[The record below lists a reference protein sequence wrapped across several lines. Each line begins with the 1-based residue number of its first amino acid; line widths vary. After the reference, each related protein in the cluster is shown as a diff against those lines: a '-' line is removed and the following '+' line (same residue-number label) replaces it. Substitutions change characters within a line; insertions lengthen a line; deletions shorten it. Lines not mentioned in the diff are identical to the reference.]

1 MYIIGNLCLIYGI
14 HKLDRLQNLS
24 HIQSFHAVAHEGSIT
39 AASAAGAGTRATLSR
54 HIASLESEMGVTL
67 FKRVGEGLSL
77 TLTGEELFQLASN
90 INLAA
95 RGWATAALSQQDL
108 VKGPVRIISSSGI
121 ASRILPKIISK
132 LAAIEPAIELEL
144 VVDGGSKNM
153 SMHKADISIHTFPP
167 TQMNLLT
174 RKLGEMEFGAYASV
188 DYLERRGTPLTMR
201 DLESHDLVGED
212 QMTTF
217 QDQLQAYGIDLS
229 NKTVRFRCDNPAISW
244 NLIISGCGI
253 GVAQLRYGDTEP
265 RVKRIFSE
273 LPALNLPVWMSSH
286 SELKTSPRVRFTF
299 DLIAEEFRKYL

>member
-1 MYIIGNLCLIYGI
+1 MYIIGNWCLKYGI
-14 HKLDRLQNLS
+14 HKLDRLPNLT
-24 HIQSFHAVAHEGSIT
+24 HIQSFHAVAHEGSI
-39 AASAAGAGTRATLSR
+39 AAATAAGAGTRATLSR

-67 FKRVGEGLSL
+67 FKRVGDGL
-77 TLTGEELFQLASN
+77 TLTLSGEELFQLARE

-95 RGWATAALSQQDL
+95 RGWLTAASSQQEL
-108 VKGPVRIISSSGI
+108 VKGPVRLIASSGI
-121 ASRILPKIISK
+121 ASRILPTIISK
-132 LAAIEPAIELEL
+132 LATLEPAIEVEL

-167 TQMNLLT
+167 IQMNLLT

-188 DYLERRGTPLTMR
+188 DYLERRGTPLTIS

-229 NKTVRFRCDNPAISW
+229 KKMIRFRCDNPVISW
-244 NLIISGCGI
+244 NLITSGCGI
-253 GVAQLRYGDTEP
+253 GVGQLRYGDTDP
-265 RVKRIFSE
+265 LVKRIFPE
-273 LPALNLPVWMSSH
+273 LPALNLPIWMSSH

-299 DLIAEEFRKYL
+299 DLVAEEFRKYL

>member
-1 MYIIGNLCLIYGI
+1 M
-14 HKLDRLQNLS
+14 DRLPNLT
-24 HIQSFHAVAHEGSIT
+24 HIQSFHAVAHEGSI
-39 AASAAGAGTRATLSR
+39 AAATAAGAGTRATLSR

-67 FKRVGEGLSL
+67 FKRVGEGLTL
-77 TLTGEELFQLASN
+77 TLSGEELFQLASE
-90 INLAA
+90 INTAA
-95 RGWATAALSQQDL
+95 RGWLAAVSSYQDL
-108 VKGPVRIISSSGI
+108 VKGPVRLIVSSGI

-132 LAAIEPAIELEL
+132 LAILEPAIEVEL

-167 TQMNLLT
+167 TQINLLT

-188 DYLERRGTPLTMR
+188 DYLERRGTPLTIS

-229 NKTVRFRCDNPAISW
+229 KMMIRFRCDNPAISW
-244 NLIISGCGI
+244 NLITSGCGI
-253 GVAQLRYGDTEP
+253 GVGQLRYGDTDP
-265 RVKRIFSE
+265 LVKRIFPE
-273 LPALNLPVWMSSH
+273 LPAFNLPIWMSSH

>member
-1 MYIIGNLCLIYGI
+1 M
-14 HKLDRLQNLS
+14 DRLPNLT

-67 FKRVGEGLSL
+67 FKRVGDGL
-77 TLTGEELFQLASN
+77 TLTLSGEELFQLARE
-90 INLAA
+90 INTAA
-95 RGWATAALSQQDL
+95 RGWLTAASSYQDL
-108 VKGPVRIISSSGI
+108 VKGPVRLIVSSGI

-132 LAAIEPAIELEL
+132 LATLEPAIEIEL
-144 VVDGGSKNM
+144 VADGGSKNM

-167 TQMNLLT
+167 TQINLLT

-188 DYLERRGTPLTMR
+188 DYLERRGTPLTIS

-229 NKTVRFRCDNPAISW
+229 KKMIRFRCDNPVISW
-244 NLIISGCGI
+244 NLITSGCGI
-253 GVAQLRYGDTEP
+253 GVGQLRYGDTDP
-265 RVKRIFSE
+265 LVKRIFPE
-273 LPALNLPVWMSSH
+273 LPALNLPIWMSSH

>member
-1 MYIIGNLCLIYGI
+1 M
-14 HKLDRLQNLS
+14 DRLPNLT

-39 AASAAGAGTRATLSR
+39 AATSAGAGSRATLSR

-67 FKRVGEGLSL
+67 FKRVGEGLTL
-77 TLTGEELFQLASN
+77 TLSGEELFQLARE
-90 INLAA
+90 INTAA
-95 RGWATAALSQQDL
+95 RGWLKAASSHQDL

-132 LAAIEPAIELEL
+132 LATLEPAIEVEL

-167 TQMNLLT
+167 IQMNLLT

-188 DYLERRGTPLTMR
+188 DYLERRGTPLTIS

-217 QDQLQAYGIDLS
+217 QDQLKAYGIDLS
-229 NKTVRFRCDNPAISW
+229 KKIVRFRCDNPAISW
-244 NLIISGCGI
+244 NLITSGCGI
-253 GVAQLRYGDTEP
+253 GVGQLRYGDTDP
-265 RVKRIFSE
+265 LVKRIFPE
-273 LPALNLPVWMSSH
+273 LPALNLPIWMSSH

-299 DLIAEEFRKYL
+299 DLISEEFCKYL